1 MSDHQKIVKAVIPA
15 AGFGTRML
23 PATKAL
29 PKEMLPVAR
38 KPLIQFAVEE
48 AAATGIETVII
59 VVGRHKSLVQ
69 AHFNRNHR
77 LQSFLESR
85 QQVAGVELVRRSEEL
100 ADLRYV
106 EQEEPRGLAHAISC
120 ARPLIGDEPF
130 AVLLPDVVIA
140 ASEPA
145 THQLIRAREEHGGSV
160 VAVREIEPG
169 EMQRHG
175 VVGFSNAADV
185 SLKKS
190 ILLSKL
196 VEKPRLQDAPS
207 RIGVFGRYLLE
218 PAIWNAIA
226 KTGCDP
232 RGEVQ
237 LTEALH
243 LLCQD
248 HLLYGYFFEGQH
260 YDVGDQVGFLKAN
273 IELSLQDPLLERPL
287 REYFSE
293 LLSRVGSARRA
304 TAACNDD

>member
-1 MSDHQKIVKAVIPA
+1 MSDYQKIVKAVIPA

-23 PATKAL
+23 PATKVL

-48 AAATGIETVII
+48 AAAAGIRTIII
-59 VVGRHKSLVQ
+59 VVGRHKALVQ
-69 AHFNRNHR
+69 AHFNGDHQ

-85 QQVAGVELVRRSEEL
+85 QQAGRVELLRRSEKL

-120 ARPLIGDEPF
+120 ARPLLGEKPF
-130 AVLLPDVVIA
+130 AVLLPDVIIA

-145 THQLIRAREEHGGSV
+145 TQQLIRAREELGGSV

-169 EMQRHG
+169 ELQRHG
-175 VVGFSNAADV
+175 VVGFDRTADV
-185 SLKKS
+185 SFKKT
-190 ILLSKL
+190 IRLNKL

-218 PAIWNAIA
+218 PEIWDAIA

-232 RGEVQ
+232 HGEVQ
-237 LTEALH
+237 LTQALH
-243 LLCQD
+243 LLCQE
-248 HLLYGYFFEGQH
+248 HPLYGCFFEGQH
-260 YDVGDQVGFLKAN
+260 YDAGDQIGFIRAN

-293 LLSRVGSARRA
+293 LLSRVGPASRA
-304 TAACNDD
+304 TAAGNDD